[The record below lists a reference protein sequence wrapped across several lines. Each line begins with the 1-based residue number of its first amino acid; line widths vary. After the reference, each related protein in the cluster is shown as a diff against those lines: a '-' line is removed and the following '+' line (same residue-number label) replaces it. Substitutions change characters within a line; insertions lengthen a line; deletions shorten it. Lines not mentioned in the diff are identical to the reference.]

1 MIELK
6 LDYRDMVHFRHEI
19 CQGMR
24 ARNIG
29 RKAIEA
35 DNSIETSFAFGWLD
49 KLLSDL
55 IDAMEDEVLEGLTGN
70 EVNKP

>member
-6 LDYRDMVHFRHEI
+6 LDYPDMHRFRHEI

-24 ARNIG
+24 ARKIG
-29 RKAIEA
+29 RDAVEVN
-35 DNSIETSFAFGWLD
+35 NSAGVAFAFGWLD

-55 IDAMEDEVLEGLTGN
+55 VDAMEPEVTEGLTGN
-70 EVNKP
+70 ETGKP